1 MNGSTIAH
9 LVRLSLQQPRAGLR
23 AVLALD
29 LPPGA
34 GLAALALMAV
44 ASSLMLHLTL
54 TLMPAEEQAVIAALF
69 GSPVYTA
76 VMQFV
81 VLLLAVVIIHILGR
95 GAGGE
100 GRFDQGL
107 VTMAWLQF
115 LMLVLQAVQILVLL
129 ALPPLAGLIGLGAMV
144 LFLWLLTGF
153 VTELHGFSSQTKVFF
168 AIIGTMILLALALST
183 ILMTVFGPET
193 MPNV

>member
-1 MNGSTIAH
+1 MNRSTIAQ
-9 LVRLSLQQPRAGLR
+9 LIRLSLQQPRAGLR

-29 LPPGA
+29 LPQGA

-54 TLMPAEEQAVIAALF
+54 SLLPDDEQVVIAALF

-81 VLLLAVVIIHILGR
+81 VLFLSVVVIHILGR
-95 GAGGE
+95 GAGGR

-129 ALPPLAGLIGLGAMV
+129 ALPPLAGLVGLAAMV

-153 VTELHGFSSQTKVFF
+153 VAELHGFVSQTKVFF

-183 ILMTVFGPET
+183 ILMTVLGPEAMT
-193 MPNV
+193 NV